1 MQKLHHAQGMSK
13 ETFLAFVLIGLVL
26 GWISGTLLLTI
37 DILFPG
43 LVFVVLIYI
52 AGKKGGKFLLI
63 FLIPFVFSLII
74 SGVLALLP
82 IERGFK
88 NIQGIIIET
97 KANYFIMSN
106 GIRRYYIYEKTTIR
120 EVGDIVSIKG
130 YVSELSFTEYESK
143 FSFEEYLR
151 KMGVKEQINV
161 SSIASIFERPIR
173 LRRKELLFLN
183 NFDPLTKG
191 TIDLLLFAKKDYSNE
206 TVALANTIGCLNIL
220 SGSGIVYAG
229 FLRFCDKI
237 CSYRFKENQTKIIVF
252 ILAVFTIPLFLG
264 KIGAYRVLI
273 LKSFD
278 VFYVLSKKERSPY
291 LFRLS
296 LAGLI
301 LFFLNPFHSLNTGY
315 LLGFGLAFYNFFN
328 SSCLYYFKNK
338 QKKFLKFL
346 SLEYFLLPLFNIRGE
361 FKLLATLFTFI
372 FLPFAYCFSFLS
384 LLSFLSVPYESLL
397 KFCSSFL
404 NKSLVF
410 IDKISLSIPL
420 GDFPKWCVF
429 LFYFAIFLA
438 LYFYDL
444 GLTHFSKISA
454 FVQICSLLV
463 PSLPVMAPY
472 IQQVSFINV
481 GQGDA
486 ILIRDGLTSVLL
498 DCGGVLSFDLA
509 QEVDI
514 PFLRKEKIY
523 KLDCLIASHSDYDHI
538 GAKDSLMSKFSV
550 QKFVTSKEEFPLTI
564 GNLTFVNYNVY
575 SGENANEKSLVLSLD
590 FMGKTFLF
598 TGDADKNIEKQIIR
612 DNPNLKADI
621 LKLGHHGS
629 KTSSCKEFLE
639 QISPEACVISVGKN
653 NKYGH
658 PDKEV
663 IKRLNE
669 LGLNYRRT
677 DEEGTITYRRYFHQP
692 LGDL

>member
-1 MQKLHHAQGMSK
+1 M
-13 ETFLAFVLIGLVL
+13 
-26 GWISGTLLLTI
+26 
-37 DILFPG
+37 
-43 LVFVVLIYI
+43 
-52 AGKKGGKFLLI
+52 
-63 FLIPFVFSLII
+63 
-74 SGVLALLP
+74 
-82 IERGFK
+82 
-88 NIQGIIIET
+88 
-97 KANYFIMSN
+97 
-106 GIRRYYIYEKTTIR
+106 
-120 EVGDIVSIKG
+120 
-130 YVSELSFTEYESK
+130 
-143 FSFEEYLR
+143 
-151 KMGVKEQINV
+151 
-161 SSIASIFERPIR
+161 
-173 LRRKELLFLN
+173 
-183 NFDPLTKG
+183 
-191 TIDLLLFAKKDYSNE
+191 
-206 TVALANTIGCLNIL
+206 
-220 SGSGIVYAG
+220 
-229 FLRFCDKI
+229 
-237 CSYRFKENQTKIIVF
+237 
-252 ILAVFTIPLFLG
+252 
-264 KIGAYRVLI
+264 
-273 LKSFD
+273 
-278 VFYVLSKKERSPY
+278 
-291 LFRLS
+291 
-296 LAGLI
+296 
-301 LFFLNPFHSLNTGY
+301 
-315 LLGFGLAFYNFFN
+315 
-328 SSCLYYFKNK
+328 
-338 QKKFLKFL
+338 
-346 SLEYFLLPLFNIRGE
+346 
-361 FKLLATLFTFI
+361 
-372 FLPFAYCFSFLS
+372 
-384 LLSFLSVPYESLL
+384 SFLSVPYESLL

-420 GDFPKWCVF
+420 GAFPKWCVF

-486 ILIRDGLTSVLL
+486 ILIRDGLTNVLL

-509 QEVDI
+509 EEVDI

-538 GAKDSLMSKFSV
+538 GAKDSLTSKFSV
-550 QKFVTSKEEFPLTI
+550 QKIVTSKEEFPLTI

-575 SGENANEKSLVLSLD
+575 SGENVNEKSLVLSLD
-590 FMGKTFLF
+590 FMGKIFLF

-639 QISPEACVISVGKN
+639 QISPEVCVISVGKN

-663 IKRLNE
+663 MKRLND
-669 LGLNYRRT
+669 LGLKYRRT
-677 DEEGTITYRRYFHQP
+677 DEEGTITYRRYFHQT